1 MGTGQSPQGVPV
13 PAPLVPSP
21 ALRPVSS
28 ASSLLQLLSAW
39 TVVLN
44 SESQSLEQTTCM
56 SRLKRTAWSGRGC
69 TWLRAGW
76 VPTSLSSPALGIPAS
91 TWPDPLFGGCGCG
104 AYVRKAVL
112 HVVGAGGSSHAFPHV
127 HKPLCTS
134 TVAQAGGH
142 GTNMA
147 SPCAATLL
155 GLKVPGP
162 CFPWTGSCFPLVQA
176 DLYAEVSKR
185 FSAPCLTPGL
195 LFCLLCAHL

>member
-1 MGTGQSPQGVPV
+1 MHVP
-13 PAPLVPSP
+13 
-21 ALRPVSS
+21 
-28 ASSLLQLLSAW
+28 
-39 TVVLN
+39 TEEN
-44 SESQSLEQTTCM
+44 SLE
-56 SRLKRTAWSGRGC
+56 RARVYVA
-69 TWLRAGW
+69 AGW
-76 VPTSLSSPALGIPAS
+76 LGAHIPVIPSAGNPGIPVARS
-91 TWPDPLFGGCGCG
+91 FVWWLWMWSICKEG
-104 AYVRKAVL
+104 VL

-142 GTNMA
+142 GINMA

-162 CFPWTGSCFPLVQA
+162 CLPWTGSCFPLVQA

>member
-104 AYVRKAVL
+104 AYVRKA
-112 HVVGAGGSSHAFPHV
+112 F
-127 HKPLCTS
+127 C
-134 TVAQAGGH
+134 
-142 GTNMA
+142 MW
-147 SPCAATLL
+147 L
-155 GLKVPGP
+155 GLAVHLMLSPM
-162 CFPWTGSCFPLVQA
+162 CTN
-176 DLYAEVSKR
+176 
-185 FSAPCLTPGL
+185 
-195 LFCLLCAHL
+195 LCAHPQWLRLEDTGQTWRLPVQPPCWG